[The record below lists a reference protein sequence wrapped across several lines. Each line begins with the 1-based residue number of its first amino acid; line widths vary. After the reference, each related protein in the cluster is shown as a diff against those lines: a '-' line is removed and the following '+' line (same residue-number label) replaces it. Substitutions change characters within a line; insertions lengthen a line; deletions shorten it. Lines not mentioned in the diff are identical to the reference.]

1 MVYTGNELA
10 CTAHLNM
17 FANRFHMGKF
27 EVTDRTR
34 KSTPESIRRQDI
46 IKKLNKLKKESD
58 VLRFGETVWI
68 DSYDGECI
76 ISFKRRLENDEIV
89 FIGNAK
95 DKSCEILL
103 DFVPENILLGNFTV
117 SGSTLTLKPYQ
128 YIVFENRM

>member
-1 MVYTGNELA
+1 
-10 CTAHLNM
+10 M
-17 FANRFHMGKF
+17 F
-27 EVTDRTR
+27 TYLT
-34 KSTPESIRRQDI
+34 
-46 IKKLNKLKKESD
+46 KE
-58 VLRFGETVWI
+58 
-68 DSYDGECI
+68 YDGECI